1 MLTQATPQAFRF
13 GAISTLVTLGGA
25 SLAVLLT
32 VAFPNFGIPASFN
45 GFLYIPPQAYLAA
58 LLAPVTL
65 GFAIA
70 TVTSGLAHSTQSR
83 QRGWAAVFV
92 LLLVLLVLGPTYLI
106 CSFAVGWSAFPYLPG
121 TPQSLGWQ
129 ANDWWYLAASSAV
142 VTALTAV
149 CALVYLRRW
158 N

>member
-1 MLTQATPQAFRF
+1 MFTQATRKAFRIR
-13 GAISTLVTLGGA
+13 AISTLVTLGGA

-32 VAFPNFGIPASFN
+32 VAFPNFGVPASFN
-45 GFLYIPPQAYLAA
+45 GFLYIPPQAYLAS

-70 TVTSGLAHSTQSR
+70 TGTGGLAHSTQSR
-83 QRGWAAVFV
+83 QREWAVVFV

-106 CSFAVGWSAFPYLPG
+106 CSFALGWSAFPNLPG
-121 TPQSLGWQ
+121 TPQSLSWQ
-129 ANDWWYLAASSAV
+129 ANDWWYLAAGSAV
-142 VTALTAV
+142 VIALTAV